1 MEYVDTKIDEF
12 EKQLDTQEM
21 DHSQIKEVEQKIET
35 QKKTTQNNTRKL
47 KRNFNK
53 VVKHNLAPM
62 IQMPDQ

>member
-35 QKKTTQNNTRKL
+35 QKKTTQT
-47 KRNFNK
+47 
-53 VVKHNLAPM
+53 
-62 IQMPDQ
+62 IQEN